1 MRSLAEAM
9 SDGIVVL
16 DGGLATELERR
27 GNDLSSSLW
36 SAGLLAEAPDEIVAA
51 HRAYFRAGA
60 QVATTATYQASFEGF
75 ATLGIDDDEAI
86 VLMRRSVALAAR
98 ARDEVTREDAGG
110 VGPER
115 WVAASIG
122 PFGAMLADG
131 SEYRGDYGRSVTEL
145 RVFHRHRLEVLAA
158 SGADVLAIETIPCA
172 VEVEALVLELA
183 LLDIPAWI
191 SLTCSGLR
199 TRAGEPAEEVFSMA
213 ASAPTVIAVGINCTD
228 PGDAEALVGLA
239 SQTGK
244 PVVVYP
250 NSGEWWNAGARGWEG
265 EAAFSVADVRGWIT
279 AGARLVGGC
288 CRVGPTEIAALA
300 RAAVVS
306 GQD

>member
-9 SDGIVVL
+9 SEGVIVL

-36 SAGLLAEAPDEIVAA
+36 SARLLAEAPDEIVAA
-51 HRAYFRAGA
+51 HSAYFRAGA

-75 ATLGIDDDEAI
+75 ATLGVDDAQAV
-86 VLMRRSVALAAR
+86 VLMRRGVALAAR
-98 ARDEVTREDAGG
+98 AREELAHEDDGE
-110 VGPER
+110 VGPDR
-115 WVAASIG
+115 WVAASVG

-131 SEYRGDYGRSVTEL
+131 SEYRGDYGLSVAEL
-145 RVFHRHRLEVLAA
+145 RTFHRHRLEVLAA

-183 LLDIPAWI
+183 SLDIPAWI
-191 SLTCSGLR
+191 SLTCSGLM
-199 TRAGEPAEEVFSMA
+199 TRAGEPVEEVFSMA
-213 ASAPTVIAVGINCTD
+213 ASAPSVIAVGINCTD
-228 PGDAEALVGLA
+228 PGDAEALVELA
-239 SQTGK
+239 SHTGK

-250 NSGEWWNAGARGWEG
+250 NSGERWNAGARRWEG
-265 EAAFSVADVRGWIT
+265 SAAFSVADVRGWIT

-288 CRVGPTEIAALA
+288 CRVGPAEIVALA
-300 RAAVVS
+300 RAAAVS